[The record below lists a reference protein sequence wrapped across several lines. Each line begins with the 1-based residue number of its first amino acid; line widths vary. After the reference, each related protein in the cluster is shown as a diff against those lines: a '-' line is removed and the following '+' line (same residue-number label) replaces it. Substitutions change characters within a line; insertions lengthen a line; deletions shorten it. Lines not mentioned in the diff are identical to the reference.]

1 MLVQVTIENFLSFR
15 EETTFSMLG
24 VSGDQHH
31 ADHLAVDAAGKGRS
45 LLPISAIYGANAAGK
60 SNLIKAIDFAK
71 DLILE
76 GTRSSQALQVSS
88 FKLGNYSNKPSKIEF
103 IFTYKGDLYSYGF
116 RLNNTQILEEWL
128 YGTPFGKKRE
138 VPYFERVTSQKKET
152 TVEYGTPLKGR
163 SKKREQFL
171 DFVAQGTRPNQ
182 LFLTEAIDRNVQ
194 TVKPVVDWFRKVLT
208 IIPAEASSRGL
219 ELGILSNKEFTNF
232 LSDFLRF
239 ADTGIDSIG
248 TEEVE
253 FDFDR
258 HFPGMPQ
265 SMREELLQD
274 LSKAGEEAG
283 EDFVAMFEN
292 FRGKR
297 YLLVKGTQG
306 NLSLIQLRTQHRHAN
321 GHLVDFSMEEESEGT
336 QRLIH
341 LMPVLFLL
349 QENPEKVIL
358 LDELDRRLH
367 PLLSRRFI
375 EVALSCRK
383 KNSQNQLIFTTH
395 DTNLL
400 DLDLLRRDEIWF
412 VEKNRQGASHLY
424 SLAEFKIQP
433 DIKIEKGYL
442 NGRFGAIPFFGDI
455 RNLGWLD
462 CETESSEITD
472 SKNEKAQSNKAI

>member
-1 MLVQVTIENFLSFR
+1 MLVQVTIENVLSFR

-24 VSGDQHH
+24 VSSDQHH

-71 DLILE
+71 RLVLE
-76 GTRSSQALQVSS
+76 GTRSSQAIPVSS
-88 FKLGNYSNKPSKIEF
+88 FKLGNYSNKSSKFEF
-103 IFTYKGDLYSYGF
+103 IFTYRGNLYSYGF
-116 RLNNTQILEEWL
+116 RLNLTQILEEWL
-128 YGTPFGKKRE
+128 YVTPSGKKRE
-138 VPYFERVTSQKKET
+138 VLYFERVTSEKKDT
-152 TVEYGTPLKGR
+152 TVEYGTPLKGK
-163 SKKREQFL
+163 SEKRKQFL
-171 DFVAQGTRPNQ
+171 DFIVQGTRPNQ
-182 LFLTEAIDRNVQ
+182 LFLTEAVERNVQ
-194 TVKPVVDWFRKVLT
+194 AVKPVLDWFRKVLT

-219 ELGILSNKEFTNF
+219 EIGILSNKEFTKF

-239 ADTGIDSIG
+239 SDTGIDSIG

-253 FDFDR
+253 LDFER
-258 HFPGMPQ
+258 HFPGMPD
-265 SMREELLQD
+265 SMREEILQD
-274 LSKAGEEAG
+274 IAEAGEEAG

-297 YLLVKGTQG
+297 YVLMKGTQG
-306 NLSLIQLRTQHRHAN
+306 NFSLIQLITQHRNEN
-321 GHLVDFSMEEESEGT
+321 GQLVDFSMEEESDGT
-336 QRLIH
+336 QRLIN
-341 LMPVLFLL
+341 LIPALFML
-349 QENPEKVIL
+349 QINSEKVIL

-383 KNSQNQLIFTTH
+383 QSSQSQLIFTTH

-412 VEKNRQGASHLY
+412 VEKNQQGASHFY
-424 SLAEFKIQP
+424 SLAEFKIP
-433 DIKIEKGYL
+433 DQKIEKGYL

-462 CETESSEITD
+462 CETAPSEKTD
-472 SKNEKAQSNKAI
+472 SKNEKDQSNQAT